1 MCKRVQEFI
10 KWVVIIMIV
19 IIIGQEL
26 YFLPNFGNKEV
37 RTQLVVVDKNYV
49 ITRVT
54 FMDYIA
60 RYLNCLH

>member
-1 MCKRVQEFI
+1 
-10 KWVVIIMIV
+10 MIV

>member
-37 RTQLVVVDKNYV
+37 CTQLVVVDKMCV
-49 ITRVT
+49 IT
-54 FMDYIA
+54 I
-60 RYLNCLH
+60 LGLHLWTMSQGI